1 MVHLHPF
8 QESFWAPTASND
20 YNIGYSVLHGKLK
33 QSTAEN
39 KVILE
44 YIKQRI
50 NAEKNHATLLA
61 SIVAPTTPFES
72 DIGGALKKCFEV
84 VCAESQDS
92 ATEHTNRANNLNTT
106 TLDPLVQFF
115 NRYDRIITQA
125 KKTVE
130 SQINQFNV
138 VCRLMEEAKLFY
150 TNRCKTL
157 LFVQPDYT
165 DVKMGKALQFPTR
178 DHAWVWF
185 TDLFKEEAY
194 TKEQLMDLLKD
205 VVSDEETVIKSLLDI
220 QFLKQEDDKYIKQQS
235 LSASD
240 EADKAAVSESK
251 GFSGFLGRWGS
262 SQQQIKKEDILFDMM
277 EADKAYQRSV
287 AQAELVRTQ
296 TEQVLYVHY
305 EEMESLELERIQTIK
320 QAFISMAAS
329 LSNTIPRCKETF
341 DNMML
346 YQETLKPD
354 KDVQF
359 IVEQY
364 RTGQYC
370 PKPILYESYF
380 HSVAADQLFG
390 VSLEEITRVQ
400 GTMVPQLITVG
411 LSVIESGFSRLY
423 DEEKNVVWTASLPLD
438 RVHAA
443 RAEINTSKP
452 ITCESLKKFDLL
464 LLASL
469 LRLYLLELP
478 ECLFTFELY
487 EPCKLLYSNQD
498 QDKDSRLMSISKL
511 LATLPTANY
520 HTVMVLLG
528 HFHKLVK
535 QATTDTQFTSS
546 SLAKSFSYILM
557 RPQIESK
564 ISIHERHPQRLLYDL
579 IENFDAIF
587 TQESHYAQEKNSS
600 RPSII
605 IPNKEKEAEDHTTK
619 KKSNSLDESSS
630 SSSSSHGSIASASA
644 RTSTSSSN
652 VARRSSI
659 LSSFMRSSQSTP
671 TSSVKSKPPM
681 LIPMPSSSTL
691 FEDPDEIQRSSES
704 TIAATPPHT
713 STSSVEPHHK
723 SVHLDDSYMME
734 ELASLD
740 SFFEDED

>member
-1 MVHLHPF
+1 MPHLHPF

-20 YNIGYSVLHGKLK
+20 YNIGYSVLHDKLK

-39 KVILE
+39 KVIVD

-50 NAEKNHATLLA
+50 NVEKNHAILLA
-61 SIVAPTTPFES
+61 SIVAPATPFES
-72 DIGGALKKCFEV
+72 DVGGALKKCFEV
-84 VCAESQDS
+84 VCAESRDS
-92 ATEHTNRANNLNTT
+92 ANEHTNRASNLNTT

-138 VCRLMEEAKLFY
+138 ACKLMEEAKLFY
-150 TNRCKTL
+150 VNRCKTL
-157 LFVQPDYT
+157 LIVQPDYA
-165 DVKMGKALQFPTR
+165 DVKIGKALQFPTR

-185 TDLFKEEAY
+185 TDLFKEEEY
-194 TKEQLMDLLKD
+194 TKEQLLELLKD
-205 VVSDEETVIKSLLDI
+205 VISDEESVIKSLIDV
-220 QFLKQEDDKYIKQQS
+220 QFLKQEDEKYIKQQS
-235 LSASD
+235 LTAPD
-240 EADKAAVSESK
+240 ETENAAVSESK
-251 GFSGFLGRWGS
+251 GFSGFLGRWGG
-262 SQQQIKKEDILFDMM
+262 QQQVKKEDILFDMLD
-277 EADKAYQRSV
+277 ADKAYQRSV
-287 AQAELVRTQ
+287 TQAELVRTQ

-370 PKPILYESYF
+370 PKAILYENYF

-452 ITCESLKKFDLL
+452 ITCESLQKFDLL

-487 EPCKLLYSNQD
+487 EPCKLLYSNQT

-535 QATTDTQFTSS
+535 QTTADTQLTSS
-546 SLAKSFSYILM
+546 SLAKSFSFILM
-557 RPQIESK
+557 RPQVESK
-564 ISIHERHPQRLLYDL
+564 ISVHEKHPQRLLYDL

-600 RPSII
+600 RPSIV
-605 IPNKEKEAEDHTTK
+605 IPKEKETADPIIK
-619 KKSNSLDESSS
+619 KKSNSLDESNS
-630 SSSSSHGSIASASA
+630 ASPSA
-644 RTSTSSSN
+644 RTSTSSNN
-652 VARRSSI
+652 VTRRSSI
-659 LSSFMRSSQSTP
+659 LSSFMRSSQSTT
-671 TSSVKSKPPM
+671 TSSVKSKPP
-681 LIPMPSSSTL
+681 LIIPMPSSSTL
-691 FEDPDEIQRSSES
+691 FEDPDEIERSSES
-704 TIAATPPHT
+704 TIVTTPPHT
-713 STSSVEPHHK
+713 SATSIEPHHK
-723 SVHLDDSYMME
+723 SVIMDDSYMIE

>member
-1 MVHLHPF
+1 MPHLHPF
-8 QESFWAPTASND
+8 QDSFWAPTASND
-20 YNIGYSVLHGKLK
+20 YNIGYSVLHSKLK

-39 KVILE
+39 KVIVD

-72 DIGGALKKCFEV
+72 DVGGALKKCFEV

-92 ATEHTNRANNLNTT
+92 AKEHTSRANDLNTT

-130 SQINQFNV
+130 SQINQFDV
-138 VCRLMEEAKLFY
+138 ACKLMEEAKLFY
-150 TNRCKTL
+150 VNRCKTL
-157 LFVQPDYT
+157 LAVQPDYT

-185 TDLFKEEAY
+185 TDLFKEEEY
-194 TKEQLMDLLKD
+194 TKEQLQDLLKD
-205 VVSDEETVIKSLLDI
+205 MVSDEEIVIKSLLDI
-220 QFLKQEDDKYIKQQS
+220 QFLKLEDNKYIKQQS
-235 LSASD
+235 LIASD
-240 EADKAAVSESK
+240 ETDNTVVSESK
-251 GFSGFLGRWGS
+251 GFSGFLGRWGG
-262 SQQQIKKEDILFDMM
+262 QQQAKKEDMLFDMM

-287 AQAELVRTQ
+287 TQAELLRTQ

-370 PKPILYESYF
+370 PKPILYENYF

-390 VSLEEITRVQ
+390 VSLEEIARVQ
-400 GTMVPQLITVG
+400 GTMVPRLITVG
-411 LSVIESGFSRLY
+411 LSVIESGFSKLY

-452 ITCESLKKFDLL
+452 ITCESLQKFDLL

-487 EPCKLLYSNQD
+487 EPCKLLYSNQN
-498 QDKDSRLMSISKL
+498 QDTDSRLMSISKL

-520 HTVMVLLG
+520 HTAMALLG

-535 QATTDTQFTSS
+535 QITTDTQFTSS

-557 RPQIESK
+557 RPHTESK
-564 ISIHERHPQRLLYDL
+564 ISIHEKHPQRLLYDL

-605 IPNKEKEAEDHTTK
+605 IPKEKEAADPIAK

-630 SSSSSHGSIASASA
+630 NNSSSASPSA
-644 RTSTSSSN
+644 RTSTSSYN
-652 VARRSSI
+652 VTRRSSI

-671 TSSVKSKPPM
+671 TSAMKSKPP
-681 LIPMPSSSTL
+681 LIIPMPSSSTL
-691 FEDPDEIQRSSES
+691 FEDPDEIERSSES
-704 TIAATPPHT
+704 TVVTTPPHT
-713 STSSVEPHHK
+713 TSSSIEPHHK
-723 SVHLDDSYMME
+723 SVQLDDSYMME

>member
-1 MVHLHPF
+1 MPHLHPF

-20 YNIGYSVLHGKLK
+20 YSIGYTVLHGKLE
-33 QSTAEN
+33 QSMAEN
-39 KVILE
+39 KVIVD

-50 NAEKNHATLLA
+50 SAEKSHAALLA
-61 SIVAPTTPFES
+61 SIAAPTTPFEN

-92 ATEHTNRANNLNTT
+92 ANEHTNRANNLNTT

-115 NRYDRIITQA
+115 NRYDRIITQT
-125 KKTVE
+125 KKIVE
-130 SQINQFNV
+130 SQINQFNAACKV
-138 VCRLMEEAKLFY
+138 MEEAKLFY
-150 TNRCKTL
+150 VNQCKTL
-157 LFVQPDYT
+157 LVVQPDYT
-165 DVKMGKALQFPTR
+165 DVKMGRTLQFPTR
-178 DHAWVWF
+178 GHAWAWF
-185 TDLFKEEAY
+185 ADLFNEEEY
-194 TKEQLMDLLKD
+194 TKEQIMDLLGD
-205 VVSDEETVIKSLLDI
+205 VTSNQENVIRSLLEA
-220 QFLKQEDDKYIKQQS
+220 QFLKQEDDKFIKQQD
-235 LSASD
+235 LIALD
-240 EADKAAVSESK
+240 EPDSTAVSESK
-251 GFSGFLGRWGS
+251 GFSGFLGRWGG
-262 SQQQIKKEDILFDMM
+262 QQQIKKEEILFGMV

-287 AQAELVRTQ
+287 TQAELIRTQ
-296 TEQVLYVHY
+296 TEQVLFVHY

-370 PKPILYESYF
+370 PKPILYENYF

-390 VSLEEITRVQ
+390 VPLEEITRVQ
-400 GTMVPQLITVG
+400 GAMVPQLITVG
-411 LSVIESGFSRLY
+411 LSVIESEFSRLY

-452 ITCESLKKFDLL
+452 ATHESLQKYDLL
-464 LLASL
+464 LIASL

-487 EPCKLLYSNQD
+487 EPFKLLYSNQN

-520 HTVMVLLG
+520 HTVMALLG

-535 QATTDTQFTSS
+535 QTTTDTQLTSS

-557 RPQIESK
+557 RPQVESR
-564 ISIHERHPQRLLYDL
+564 ISIHEKHPQRLLYDL
-579 IENFDAIF
+579 IENFDVIF

-600 RPSII
+600 RPSIV
-605 IPNKEKEAEDHTTK
+605 IPKEKEAVDPVIK

-630 SSSSSHGSIASASA
+630 SNSSSASPSA

-652 VARRSSI
+652 VTRRSSI
-659 LSSFMRSSQSTP
+659 LSTFMRSSQSTP
-671 TSSVKSKPPM
+671 TSSMKSKPP
-681 LIPMPSSSTL
+681 LIIPMPSSSTL
-691 FEDPDEIQRSSES
+691 FEDPDEIERSSES
-704 TIAATPPHT
+704 SMLTTPPHT
-713 STSSVEPHHK
+713 LSSSMEPHHK
-723 SVHLDDSYMME
+723 AAQLDDSYMME